1 VSECELEGL
10 LNKAVNITI
19 SLSPLGTFNN
29 TIA

>member
-10 LNKAVNITI
+10 LNKEANITR